1 MGFKYLLVVISTWVT
16 QSSFATDG
24 EKVTEIFNS
33 TNFGQTFLSKSIF
46 LKTKVKPSV
55 TSSTIRD
62 AMSMA
67 SEQKSGVENLL
78 HLKTLTKI
86 L

>member
-1 MGFKYLLVVISTWVT
+1 MSFKYLLVVISTWVT

-33 TNFGQTFLSKSIF
+33 ANFSQTCLSKSIF
-46 LKTKVKPSV
+46 KNKGQTVGDKLNYTWCDEYGLGAKVRGRKFV
-55 TSSTIRD
+55 
-62 AMSMA
+62 A
-67 SEQKSGVENLL
+67 SRNFD
-78 HLKTLTKI
+78 KI